1 MVRLSF
7 GCSHAATWIDKLID
21 KRSIDHGRG
30 AVVKAIAGFGLIL
43 TLATIAGTALWLG
56 APALHAQE
64 EQDRAVFKVKVDM
77 VVLSFTVKDN
87 KGRYIPN
94 LKASD
99 FKVLEDGIVQR
110 VNTFGEGN
118 KPPVQVLDDGT
129 TRPLIGGSEAEQS
142 SASTGPDPRTDA
154 FVGTNVFVLFDTSN
168 YMYRGFVYA
177 SDAIADFIRGLDRA
191 DSVAVYTFSRNLS
204 RAANLTRDR
213 NQAIFGLRKAV
224 AGDDAALYNGLLL
237 ALRDAAKV
245 PGRKVVIVFSNGP
258 DNASMVAP
266 DDVRAV
272 AEDEGIPIYVIST
285 SDVSKDPI
293 SANVFRRISTR
304 TGGQVYFAKTWQ
316 KQVEAFESIRES
328 LGNSYTI
335 TYYPQSNPNEGFRN
349 VEVQIT
355 SDIAKKYRVHHRPGY
370 RPSRTF

>member
-1 MVRLSF
+1 MRRLLF
-7 GCSHAATWIDKLID
+7 LGT
-21 KRSIDHGRG
+21 
-30 AVVKAIAGFGLIL
+30 VAGVL
-43 TLATIAGTALWLG
+43 TGTAWLF
-56 APALHAQE
+56 AQ
-64 EQDRAVFKVKVDM
+64 DATRPTFRVKVDM
-77 VVLSFTVKDN
+77 VVLSFTVTDS
-87 KGRYIPN
+87 KGRYVN
-94 LKASD
+94 GLKPSD
-99 FKVLEDGIVQR
+99 FRILEDGIVQK
-110 VNTFGEGN
+110 VNTFAEGN
-118 KPPVQVLDDGT
+118 KTPVQIGEDGST
-129 TRPLIGGSEAEQS
+129 KPLIINAEEREKGTGS
-142 SASTGPDPRTDA
+142 DA

-204 RAANLTRDR
+204 RAAPLVRDH
-213 NQAIFGLRKAV
+213 NDAIGGLRKAV
-224 AGDDAALYNGLLL
+224 AGDDAALYNALLL
-237 ALRDAAKV
+237 TLRDAAKV

-285 SDVSKDPI
+285 NDASKDPV
-293 SANVFRRISTR
+293 SSNVFKRISTR

-335 TYYPQSNPNEGFRN
+335 TYYPQQNSNEGFRKIG
-349 VEVQIT
+349 VELV
-355 SDIAKKYRVHHRPGY
+355 SDPAKKLRVRARPGY
-370 RPSRTF
+370 RPRGGF